1 MTDPTPAE
9 IEDFTAHKLLI
20 AHQRL
25 DIGSCM
31 CGWGVNT
38 GDLGRSHSLHVW
50 RELQR
55 AVLPDHDTRLRA
67 QVGEGIARRIAADSS
82 QSSAHETDDFRA
94 GMRRAMRIAQIEA
107 AHTTGGDH
115 G

>member
-55 AVLPDHDTRLRA
+55 AVLPDHDARLRA
-67 QVGEGIARRIAADSS
+67 QVGEGIARALLAHDQRYPRDWIGGSDGATRAAAIA
-82 QSSAHETDDFRA
+82 R
-94 GMRRAMRIAQIEA
+94 

-115 G
+115 ERDD

>member
-55 AVLPDHDTRLRA
+55 AVLPDHDARLRA
-67 QVGEGIARRIAADSS
+67 QVGEGIARA
-82 QSSAHETDDFRA
+82 
-94 GMRRAMRIAQIEA
+94 IEA
-107 AHTTGGDH
+107 RARTSYHTRGPAYRDAAAIARVYATGGDH
-115 G
+115 D